1 MTAARRNISL
11 LGSTGSIGEQAL
23 EVARLH
29 PGRIRLRALSAGR
42 RVDRLIEQ
50 AAECLP
56 DLVCV
61 SERSDESRVRSAL
74 GAGVRVVSG
83 ADGLIECARL
93 DPVDIVLNALVGAR
107 GLAPSL
113 AALDAGRTLALAN
126 KETLVTGGP
135 LVAAAAARG
144 GGRVVAVDSE
154 HWALSELMEGRDP
167 REALKVWIT
176 ASGGPLRLVDP
187 AEWASLRPEQVLR
200 HPVWS
205 MGPRIT
211 VDSATMMNKGFEV
224 LEARW
229 LFDIPLDRVDAVIQ
243 PEALVHAMV
252 EWGDG
257 SWTAQLSTPSMALPI
272 QKALLGERL
281 QPTTARP
288 LALLEI
294 GALRFEPI
302 DSRKFPCFALARRAG
317 EEGGTFPAA
326 LNAADEVAVEA
337 FLAGRLAFLD
347 IAPLL
352 GRVLDGH
359 DGRELREPGDV
370 WEADREA
377 RSLAR
382 SLL

>member
-1 MTAARRNISL
+1 MKDVAI

-29 PGRIRLRALSAGR
+29 PEKLRVRALSAGR
-42 RVDRLIEQ
+42 RVERLIEQ
-50 AAECLP
+50 AREFRP
-56 DLVCV
+56 QLVCV
-61 SERSDESRVRSAL
+61 GEEAAAAAVRAAL
-74 GAGVRVVSG
+74 GKEVRVVSG
-83 ADGLIECARL
+83 ADGLVECATL

-113 AALDAGRTLALAN
+113 AALGAGRVLALAN
-126 KETLVTGGP
+126 KETLVAGGR
-135 LVAAAAARG
+135 LVAEAAARG

-154 HWALSELMEGRDP
+154 HWALGELLEGRDP
-167 REALKVWIT
+167 LEARMAWIT
-176 ASGGPLRLVDP
+176 ASGGPLRDVP
-187 AEWASLRPEQVLR
+187 SAQWAAVRPEQVLN

-211 VDSATMMNKGFEV
+211 VDSATLMNKGFEV

-229 LFDIPLDRVDAVIQ
+229 LFDLPLERVDAVVQ

-257 SWTAQLSTPSMALPI
+257 SWTAQLSAPSMGLPI
-272 QKALLGERL
+272 QKALLGQRV
-281 QPTTARP
+281 QPTPTRP
-288 LALLEI
+288 LALLEA
-294 GALRFEPI
+294 GALHFLPV
-302 DSRKFPCFALARRAG
+302 DGAKFPCFLLARRAG
-317 EEGGTFPAA
+317 EAGGTFPAA

-337 FLAGRLAFLD
+337 FLDGRIGFLD

-352 GRVLDGH
+352 STVLDRH
-359 DGRELREPGDV
+359 RGRELTQPEDV

-377 RSLAR
+377 RAMAR